1 MQGGNKMKEDRHQ
14 GLDAKAFKL
23 RAISGSESGNR
34 EWSLRMQFL
43 SCHAL
48 LFTSS
53 GQGWIT
59 VDGKFE
65 EVSPGGIYV
74 GFPGQYV
81 EAFIHTHGEQ
91 GLYWILFDVLEETEG
106 DAIENQSLQTKS
118 LFPSKSEIF
127 PKSPVS
133 VLQLCKA
140 IEKQWTAGSSLKR
153 FGAQARFQELLY
165 ILLEQDALTGV
176 SERESNSD
184 ESLEL
189 VRFYIE
195 KNYGRKITIDDLA
208 GEAKMSPRHFMRL
221 FKKRHGCSAMEYLTI
236 HRIKQAQMLML
247 QGGKASLKDI
257 ARHVGYQD
265 DMYFRR
271 KFREISGIPPAAFMR
286 NCRQKIVA
294 YHSSA
299 IGALLAL
306 KAIPFAAPENHPWTD
321 YYRRKYER
329 DNVLLLNTDES
340 ARLEQLRLA
349 KPDWIVLDEGR
360 ISGDEKGRLEEIG
373 SLCAIPQDLKDWK
386 SCLRYV
392 AFALNRVEAAEAW
405 LDQYDKKAAFIR
417 KQMVGTLGKEKVL
430 VIEVSGQRL
439 KIAGLRSMASVF
451 YEDLGLAMPDGMI
464 LKELGEEVSI
474 TQLQEMDIDR
484 LFIAMDGGR
493 QLEGLRQGVMQSE
506 SWRSIPAVQNGCVDL
521 FPWSPFNEYTAF
533 SHELVLNE
541 VLRLWQN
548 RT

>member
-1 MQGGNKMKEDRHQ
+1 MQDGNKLEVDRHH
-14 GLDAKAFKL
+14 GLDAMAFKL
-23 RAISGSESGNR
+23 RTVSGSQPGNR

-43 SCHAL
+43 NCHAL

-59 VDGKFE
+59 IDGRFIE
-65 EVSPGGIYV
+65 ISPGGVYV

-81 EAFIHTHGEQ
+81 EAFIHTLDEQ
-91 GLYWILFDVLEETEG
+91 GMYWMLFDVLKETDS
-106 DAIENQSLQTKS
+106 DAAKSPTIQKKGVFPTKA
-118 LFPSKSEIF
+118 EVF

-133 VLQLCKA
+133 VSHLCKA
-140 IEKQWTAGSSLKR
+140 IEQQWTAGSSLNR

-165 ILLEQDALTGV
+165 ILLEQDALADV
-176 SERESNSD
+176 RERDSNSD
-184 ESLEL
+184 EPLEL
-189 VRFYIE
+189 VRHYIE
-195 KNYGRKITIDDLA
+195 KNYGSKITIDDLA
-208 GEAKMSPRHFMRL
+208 SEAKMSPRHFMRL
-221 FKKRHGCSAMEYLTI
+221 FKKRYGCSAMEYLTI

-247 QGGKASLKDI
+247 QVGKASLKDI

-306 KAIPFAAPENHPWTD
+306 KAIPFAAPDNHPWTD

-329 DNVLLLNTDES
+329 DNVLPLNMDES

-349 KPDWIVLDEGR
+349 KPDWIVLDESL
-360 ISGDEKGRLEEIG
+360 ISRDEKGRLEEIA
-373 SLCAIPQDLKDWK
+373 SLCAIPQELKDWR

-392 AFALNRVEAAEAW
+392 AHALNRVEAAEAW
-405 LDQYDKKAAFIR
+405 LDRYDKKAAFIR
-417 KQMVGTLGKEKVL
+417 KQMAGTLGKEKVL
-430 VIEVSGQRL
+430 VIEVYGQRL

-451 YEDLGLAMPDGMI
+451 YEDLGLAMPDGMT

-484 LFIAMDGGR
+484 LYIAMDGGR

-506 SWRSIPAVQNGCVDL
+506 NWRSIPAVQNGCVDL